1 MCLLFNRSVAVS
13 INLKQ
18 AFTFAWDDSD
28 FFSKWVIGSFIL
40 VFPTL
45 PEWFPGI
52 KRMFANP
59 ANALF
64 LAIFI
69 ILALIVYLAVTGY
82 FYKTVHNRIVH
93 AEEKLPDWKN
103 FWEYVKNGIKAYCG
117 SIIFALPYAAV
128 FLAACYFL
136 HPDFKSP
143 VFLLI
148 LVILYMIFFALY
160 LVMSLNF
167 AIKLRFWA
175 FFTYR
180 RAFKRIKGR
189 IKEYLIFYAYCL
201 ALSIG
206 ALIITAV
213 FSLSGLT
220 TLLIPFFAFY
230 IYMVFADLYSQFLFE

>member
-1 MCLLFNRSVAVS
+1 MG
-13 INLKQ
+13 INLKR

-28 FFSKWVIGSFIL
+28 FLSKWVIGSFIL

-45 PEWFPGI
+45 PEWFPGL

-64 LAIFI
+64 LGVFV

-93 AEEKLPDWKN
+93 SEEKLPSWQK
-103 FWEYVKNGIKAYCG
+103 FWDYVKNGIKAYTG
-117 SIIFALPYAAV
+117 SIIFAIPYAAV
-128 FLAACYFL
+128 FYIGCYFI

-143 VFLLI
+143 IVLLVLVLLYMVFL
-148 LVILYMIFFALY
+148 ALY

-180 RAFKRIKGR
+180 RAFKRVQGR
-189 IKEYLIFYAYCL
+189 FKEYLIFYAYCIIISL
-201 ALSIG
+201 CALM
-206 ALIITAV
+206 ITALL
-213 FSLSGLT
+213 SLNGLT

-230 IYMVFADLYSQFLFE
+230 IYLVFADLYSQFLFE

>member
-1 MCLLFNRSVAVS
+1 MG
-13 INLKQ
+13 INLKR

-28 FFSKWVIGSFIL
+28 FLSKWIIGSFIL

-45 PEWFPGI
+45 PEWFPGL

-64 LAIFI
+64 LGIFV

-93 AEEKLPDWKN
+93 SEEKLPSWQK
-103 FWEYVKNGIKAYCG
+103 FWDYVKNGTKAYTG
-117 SIIFALPYAAV
+117 SIIFAVPYAVAFYV
-128 FLAACYFL
+128 VCYYI
-136 HPDFKSP
+136 HPNFKSP
-143 VFLLI
+143 TILLI
-148 LVILYMIFFALY
+148 LILLYMIFFAIY

-189 IKEYLIFYAYCL
+189 FKEYLIFYAYCIAISL
-201 ALSIG
+201 A
-206 ALIITAV
+206 ALLITAIL
-213 FSLSGLT
+213 SLHGLT

-230 IYMVFADLYSQFLFE
+230 IYLVFADLYSQFLFE